1 MDRPAP
7 THLGWAI
14 FVTILGAGS
23 LLGIIAI
30 IFAAMASGANSKRD
44 YADARAKAKV
54 ASILAW
60 LAFIIDLVALLIF
73 MSYTMLLVSTDD
85 IMDDANKSATR
96 TTISSIESAAK
107 AWKIRHGNNPDSI
120 DLLLQPDGDRE
131 ALLPAKAKTDAWDN
145 EIQYRFNGGLLDIRS
160 AGPDG
165 RMNTSDDITN
175 WGP

>member
-1 MDRPAP
+1 MDKPAP

-14 FVTILGAGS
+14 FVTLLGAGS

-30 IFAAMASGANSKRD
+30 IFAAMASGANAKRD

-60 LAFIIDLVALLIF
+60 LAFIIDLVAIF
-73 MSYTMLLVSTDD
+73 CIVLSFSLVSTDG
-85 IMDDANKSATR
+85 IMDEANKSATR
-96 TTISSIESAAK
+96 TTISSIDSAATT
-107 AWKIRHGNNPDSI
+107 WKIRHGKNPDSI

-131 ALLPAKAKTDAWDN
+131 PLLPDKATTDAWGN
-145 EIQYRFNGGLLDIRS
+145 EIQYRFNGGMLDIRS

-175 WGP
+175 WGR